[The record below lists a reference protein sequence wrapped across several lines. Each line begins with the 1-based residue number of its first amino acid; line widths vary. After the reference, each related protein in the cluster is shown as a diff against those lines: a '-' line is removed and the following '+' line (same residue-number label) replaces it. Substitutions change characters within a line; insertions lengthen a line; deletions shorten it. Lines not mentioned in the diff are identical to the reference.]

1 MKQVSAEYKRQIKEL
16 GREIDSIITY
26 YNHYQVITEDNHY
39 ILTEDGQKILT
50 EQIKQNS
57 SMNIT
62 AEDIYTCKVIT
73 HGNLLKTMMKEF
85 DFEVKQDIKI
95 GSIVSYKFGVKVNGS
110 YEYVDYGMFIVNK
123 KEFNE
128 DTQTYSYVAYDKML
142 FTMVPYKQQDLSRIV
157 LYTLYD
163 LAQYCCEYCRL
174 QLGVESFPNS
184 EREITSDA
192 LKLLEDGNYTFR
204 DVLDYITEV
213 TGCSTYLVDDN
224 VVIAPPSIAK
234 EVLPNEYTQ
243 VEYIQTSGT
252 QYINTGLFPDS
263 NLKIETKIEVAS
275 TNQDISVFGSTTT
288 TTGNS
293 IGSYYHLTPYNN
305 KWYYGAN
312 NSEGNG
318 GSYSPTIGT
327 QYEII
332 FNDED
337 GGIKIDGTSIASN
350 RTFVGIANSTL
361 TIARRGSSNNGRF
374 GRFKYFYFK
383 IYDKDTN
390 TLVRDYIPCYR
401 NIDGEVG
408 LYDLVNDEFYSNTG
422 TGEFTYGEE
431 VNDIL
436 TLREDSFKDTNVKF
450 TETYGP
456 INSVLFSRNEDL
468 DVIEAKDDASI
479 EANGVTQIK
488 IKDNPFLEGDDR
500 ADYLEEIFDVLNGLT
515 YTFND
520 LSTIGVT
527 YLDYFDKFNVEIGSN
542 TYPCLLLNDEINVE
556 QGLEETI
563 FTEQASESVDEYIT
577 SDVSVDDV
585 SFVVDK
591 ANKQIVLKV
600 DSDGKLA
607 LAELKQDADTGTEFN
622 VKADNIKL
630 EGYTTINNGFS
641 IDLNGNMTC
650 NNANIMGG
658 SINMSSTVRNPAFT
672 LQSSEYP
679 ALHTEVTGGSLG
691 IYERTYQD
699 EQVTVYTPR
708 CAMSYSKLGNYSTFA
723 LDGLQSYANIGTR
736 YVDNNPVSSLSL
748 YDNNGGMIEVA
759 NLAGKYTITLQG
771 ESTNSGGQIRVRN
784 SSLTNT
790 ILLKGSDSN
799 YQGGYF
805 EIKNSS
811 GTGTIYGYGHNGSL
825 VCTTLTQTSLAEKK
839 KNFEKLE
846 NALDIVK
853 DTDIY
858 KYNLKDEKED
868 DKKHVGFVIGKNFN
882 YREEIT
888 SKENDGVDT
897 YSMISVLWQAVKEQQ
912 EQIEKLNQE
921 IEQLKER
928 IDK

>member
-1 MKQVSAEYKRQIKEL
+1 MKQVSAEYKRQIKEM

-50 EQIKQNS
+50 EQIKQDS
-57 SMNIT
+57 SMNIM

-142 FTMVPYKQQDLSRIV
+142 FTMVPYKQQNLSEIA

-184 EREITSDA
+184 EREITSEA
-192 LKLLEDGNYTFR
+192 LQLLEDGNYTFR

-213 TGCSTYLVDDN
+213 TGCSTYLVGDD

-337 GGIKIDGTSIASN
+337 DGIKINGTSIASN

-361 TIARRGSSNNGRF
+361 TIARRGSSMNGRF
-374 GRFKYFYFK
+374 GHFKYFYFK

-390 TLVRDYIPCYR
+390 ALVRDYIPCYR

-500 ADYLEEIFDVLNGLT
+500 ADYLEEIFDT

-527 YLDYFDKFNVEIGSN
+527 YLDYFDKFNVEIGNN

-641 IDLNGNMTC
+641 VDLNGNMACNNATINGSAIVNGSNFSVDTNGKMTC
-650 NNANIMGG
+650 NNAIINGG
-658 SINMSSTVRNPAFT
+658 TINLQGGEYVSKIKINSTDSNGWAEFGSHEITLNDGNDNGFHSSV
-672 LQSSEYP
+672 
-679 ALHTEVTGGSLG
+679 
-691 IYERTYQD
+691 
-699 EQVTVYTPR
+699 
-708 CAMSYSKLGNYSTFA
+708 YSTSA
-723 LDGLQSYANIGTR
+723 LMFYRYGNSGIQCAFSDIMPEYNDISILCNGTAGRSTTITSSSSLAFRPKSIYADVTESDGLFNVTINHRTLIEASY
-736 YVDNNPVSSLSL
+736 
-748 YDNNGGMIEVA
+748 
-759 NLAGKYTITLQG
+759 
-771 ESTNSGGQIRVRN
+771 
-784 SSLTNT
+784 
-790 ILLKGSDSN
+790 
-799 YQGGYF
+799 
-805 EIKNSS
+805 
-811 GTGTIYGYGHNGSL
+811 TGVYIYNGSL
-825 VCTTLTQTSLAEKK
+825 EEYK
-839 KNFEKLE
+839 KNIEEFK
-846 NALDIVK
+846 NALDIIK
-853 DTDIY
+853 NTDIY
-858 KYNLKDEKED
+858 KFNYKNEND
-868 DKKHVGFVIGKNFN
+868 DKKQHIGVIIGENRKTPTEMLNN
-882 YREEIT
+882 D
-888 SKENDGVDT
+888 NDGADFNNMT
-897 YSMISVLWQAVKEQQ
+897 SICIQAIKEQQ

-921 IEQLKER
+921 IEHLKER

>member
-50 EQIKQNS
+50 EQIKQDSNI
-57 SMNIT
+57 NIT
-62 AEDIYTCKVIT
+62 AEDIYNCKVIT

-95 GSIVSYKFGVKVNGS
+95 GSIVSYKFGVKVNNS
-110 YEYVDYGMFIVNK
+110 YEYVDYGMFIVNG

-142 FTMVPYKQQDLSRIV
+142 FTMVPYKQQDLSEIV

-163 LAQYCCEYCRL
+163 LAQYCCEYCHL

-184 EREITSDA
+184 EREITSEA
-192 LKLLEDGNYTFR
+192 LQLLEDGNYTFR

-224 VVIAPPSIAK
+224 VVITPPSIAK

-252 QYINTGLFPDS
+252 QYIDTGLFPDS

-374 GRFKYFYFK
+374 GHFKYFYFK

-456 INSVLFSRNEDL
+456 INSILFSRNEDL

-500 ADYLEEIFDVLNGLT
+500 ADYLEEMFDVLNGLT

-520 LSTIGVT
+520 LSTIGIT
-527 YLDYFDKFNVEIGSN
+527 YLDYFDKFNVEIGDN

-563 FTEQASESVDEYIT
+563 FTEQASESVDEYTT

-641 IDLNGNMTC
+641 VDLNGNMAC
-650 NNANIMGG
+650 NNATINGSAIVNGSKFSVDTNGKMTCNDATINGG
-658 SINMSSTVRNPAFT
+658 TINLQGGEYVSKIKINSTDSNGWAEFGSHEITLNDGNDNGFHSSVYSTSALMFYRYGNSYIQCTFNDTMPQYNDITILCNGTAGRSTSITSSSSMVFRPKYISADVTESDGLFSVSINHRT
-672 LQSSEYP
+672 LIEASY
-679 ALHTEVTGGSLG
+679 TGVY
-691 IYERTYQD
+691 IY
-699 EQVTVYTPR
+699 
-708 CAMSYSKLGNYSTFA
+708 
-723 LDGLQSYANIGTR
+723 
-736 YVDNNPVSSLSL
+736 
-748 YDNNGGMIEVA
+748 
-759 NLAGKYTITLQG
+759 
-771 ESTNSGGQIRVRN
+771 N
-784 SSLTNT
+784 SSLEE
-790 ILLKGSDSN
+790 
-799 YQGGYF
+799 Y
-805 EIKNSS
+805 
-811 GTGTIYGYGHNGSL
+811 
-825 VCTTLTQTSLAEKK
+825 K
-839 KNFEKLE
+839 KNIEEFK
-846 NALDIVK
+846 NALDIIEN
-853 DTDIY
+853 TDIY
-858 KYNLKDEKED
+858 KFNYKNEEDEK
-868 DKKHVGFVIGKNFN
+868 KPHIGVIIGKGRKTPTEMLNN
-882 YREEIT
+882 D
-888 SKENDGVDT
+888 NDGADYNNMT
-897 YSMISVLWQAVKEQQ
+897 SICIQAIKEQQ